1 MSLPFKYGKV
11 VEDAY
16 FINRQKEIAHL
27 QQNFLSGINTIIIS
41 PRRWG
46 KSSLVKKATKE
57 FAPKHKN
64 FRFVYLD
71 MFNIRTESEFYH
83 AFTTEIINATYTKW
97 EDFLKNAKNFF
108 SQLVPKLSI
117 GIEPMNE
124 FSIGLDWEEV
134 QKKPTE
140 ILNLPEKISKEKN
153 LNIVICIDE
162 FQNLSFFEEP
172 LEFQKKLRA
181 HWQHHQ
187 KVNYCLYGSK
197 RNMMISLFESK
208 SMPFYKFGDLYFLSK
223 IETSH
228 WIPYIQEKF
237 KHSKKSITQDEISYL
252 VEKVENHPYLVQQLA
267 NNVWLNTDKKANKEI
282 IEKSIDQLTE
292 QYEMLFQ
299 RELDTLTNH
308 QINFLKALVNKEEQ
322 LSNKKTLKKYNL
334 GTSGNINRIKTALVT
349 KEIIDIYNKKI
360 TFIDPSFKLW
370 FERVYMK

>member
-370 FERVYMK
+370 FERIYMK